1 MSDTPAVGGKRDPD
15 RHRRPPLTR
24 RFAHRVAL
32 VLAAVAFVV
41 LVFVPI
47 FLVPGQA
54 ATESPADIERIS
66 LIALSGPAVL
76 GVLAVPVLLAG
87 LPLFVKGR
95 ITAVLTAV
103 LLIAFALFTLLGI
116 GVFYIP
122 AALTAVV
129 ALFLPSDD

>member
-1 MSDTPAVGGKRDPD
+1 MSDTPAAGGKRDPD

-41 LVFVPI
+41 LAFVPI
-47 FLVPGQA
+47 FLVPGQD
-54 ATESPADIERIS
+54 ATASPADIERIS
-66 LIALSGPAVL
+66 LIAQSGPAVL
-76 GVLAVPVLLAG
+76 GVLAIPVLLAG
-87 LPLFVKGR
+87 LPLLLKGR
-95 ITAVLTAV
+95 VIAVLTAV
-103 LLIAFALFTLLGI
+103 LLIAFAFFTLLGI
-116 GVFYIP
+116 GVFYVP

>member
-1 MSDTPAVGGKRDPD
+1 MSDTPAAGGKRDPD
-15 RHRRPPLTR
+15 RHRRPPLSR
-24 RFAHRVAL
+24 RFAHKVAL

-47 FLVPGQA
+47 FLVPGQDA
-54 ATESPADIERIS
+54 AESPADIERIS
-66 LIALSGPAVL
+66 LIAQSGPAVL

-129 ALFLPSDD
+129 ALLLPSDD

>member
-1 MSDTPAVGGKRDPD
+1 MSDTPAAGGERDPD

-24 RFAHRVAL
+24 RFAHRVAF

-47 FLVPGQA
+47 FLVPGQD
-54 ATESPADIERIS
+54 ATESAADIERIS

-87 LPLFVKGR
+87 LPLVVKGR

-129 ALFLPSDD
+129 ALFLPSDE